1 MGIELTVQVFNS
13 AYLLTRGDRMTQCA
27 NDSGMQIPSKILVL
41 VEQVNEEL
49 NFIEQVT
56 GIAIDL
62 TRTLLRRFP
71 DNETFVQFFA
81 YLNSTLLL
89 VETDRRQIR
98 RIIEGLS
105 ELDEITEDVVQD
117 AGETLAAELGRIVE
131 AKLVVSQIK
140 SRLENL

>member
-1 MGIELTVQVFNS
+1 
-13 AYLLTRGDRMTQCA
+13 MTEYS
-27 NDSGMQIPSKILVL
+27 DDPDMLIPSEILVV
-41 VEQVNEEL
+41 VEQLNEEL

-56 GIAIDL
+56 VIALDL
-62 TRTLLRRFP
+62 TRALLRRFP

-81 YLNSTLLL
+81 YLNSTVLL

-98 RIIEGLS
+98 RIVEGLS
-105 ELDEITEDVVQD
+105 ELDEITDDIVQD
-117 AGETLAAELGRIVE
+117 AGETLASELGRIIE

>member
-1 MGIELTVQVFNS
+1 
-13 AYLLTRGDRMTQCA
+13 MTECS
-27 NDSGMQIPSKILVL
+27 DDPDMLIPSEILVL
-41 VEQVNEEL
+41 VEQLNEEL

-56 GIAIDL
+56 VIALDL
-62 TRTLLRRFP
+62 TRALLRRFP

-81 YLNSTLLL
+81 YLNSTVLL

-98 RIIEGLS
+98 RIVEGLS
-105 ELDEITEDVVQD
+105 ELDEITDDIVQD
-117 AGETLAAELGRIVE
+117 AGETLASELGRIIE

>member
-1 MGIELTVQVFNS
+1 
-13 AYLLTRGDRMTQCA
+13 MTEYS
-27 NDSGMQIPSKILVL
+27 DDPDMLIPSEILVL
-41 VEQVNEEL
+41 VEQLNEEL

-56 GIAIDL
+56 VIALDL
-62 TRTLLRRFP
+62 TRALLRRFP

-81 YLNSTLLL
+81 YLNSTVLL

-98 RIIEGLS
+98 RIVEGLS
-105 ELDEITEDVVQD
+105 EFDEITDDIVQD
-117 AGETLAAELGRIVE
+117 AGETLASELGRIIE

>member
-1 MGIELTVQVFNS
+1 
-13 AYLLTRGDRMTQCA
+13 
-27 NDSGMQIPSKILVL
+27 MQIPSKILVL
-41 VEQVNEEL
+41 VEQLNEEL

-56 GIAIDL
+56 GIAMDL
-62 TRTLLRRFP
+62 TRTLLGRFP
-71 DNETFVQFFA
+71 NNETFVQFFA

-98 RIIEGLS
+98 RIVEGLS

-117 AGETLAAELGRIVE
+117 AGETLATELGRIIE

>member
-1 MGIELTVQVFNS
+1 MTECS
-13 AYLLTRGDRMTQCA
+13 DDPDRL
-27 NDSGMQIPSKILVL
+27 IPSEILVL
-41 VEQVNEEL
+41 VEQLNEEL

-56 GIAIDL
+56 IIALDL
-62 TRTLLRRFP
+62 TRALLRRFP

-98 RIIEGLS
+98 RIVEGLS
-105 ELDEITEDVVQD
+105 ELDEITDGIVQD
-117 AGETLAAELGRIVE
+117 AGETLAAELGRIIE

>member
-1 MGIELTVQVFNS
+1 
-13 AYLLTRGDRMTQCA
+13 MTECS
-27 NDSGMQIPSKILVL
+27 DDLGMLIPSEILVL
-41 VEQVNEEL
+41 VEELNEEL

-56 GIAIDL
+56 VIALDL
-62 TRTLLRRFP
+62 TRALLRRFP

-98 RIIEGLS
+98 RIVEGLS
-105 ELDEITEDVVQD
+105 ELDEITDDIVQD
-117 AGETLAAELGRIVE
+117 AGETLAAELGRMIE

>member
-1 MGIELTVQVFNS
+1 
-13 AYLLTRGDRMTQCA
+13 MTECS
-27 NDSGMQIPSKILVL
+27 DDLGMLIPSEILVL
-41 VEQVNEEL
+41 VEQLNEEL

-56 GIAIDL
+56 VIALDL
-62 TRTLLRRFP
+62 TRALSRRFP

-98 RIIEGLS
+98 RIAEGLS
-105 ELDEITEDVVQD
+105 ELDEITDDIVQD
-117 AGETLAAELGRIVE
+117 AGETLAAELGRIIE

>member
-1 MGIELTVQVFNS
+1 
-13 AYLLTRGDRMTQCA
+13 MTECS
-27 NDSGMQIPSKILVL
+27 DDPDMLIPSEILVL
-41 VEQVNEEL
+41 VEQLNEEL

-56 GIAIDL
+56 VIALDL
-62 TRTLLRRFP
+62 TRALLRRFP

-98 RIIEGLS
+98 RIVEGLS
-105 ELDEITEDVVQD
+105 ELNEITDDIVQD
-117 AGETLAAELGRIVE
+117 AGETLAAELGRIIE

>member
-1 MGIELTVQVFNS
+1 MSECVDDLS
-13 AYLLTRGDRMTQCA
+13 ML
-27 NDSGMQIPSKILVL
+27 IPSKILVL
-41 VEQVNEEL
+41 VEQLNEEL

-56 GIAIDL
+56 VIALDL
-62 TRTLLRRFP
+62 TRALLRRFP
-71 DNETFVQFFA
+71 DNETFIQFFA

-98 RIIEGLS
+98 RIVEGLS
-105 ELDEITEDVVQD
+105 ELDEITDDIVQD
-117 AGETLAAELGRIVE
+117 AGETLAAELGRIIE